1 MKVAVLV
8 DLAFAIKR
16 YKALIEKP
24 SGKAHSAEKVAKCLW
39 DTSIKHVRPDRK
51 DDHELYR
58 ILCYDCPPF
67 EGNSQNPITKKNVN
81 FSKTDQAKW
90 RREFHAA
97 LLQKRS
103 VAIRRGTLVPG
114 GWIIPER
121 ETKLLL
127 SGKLE
132 LKDLKENNVQFE
144 LRQKQVDMKLGIDIA
159 SLAHKRLVDRIVLV
173 AGDADFVPAAKLARR
188 EGIDFIL
195 DPLWT
200 GISPALAEHIDA
212 MKTHWPKPKHYTR

>member
-8 DLAFAIKR
+8 DLAFAMKR

-90 RREFHAA
+90 RREVPCSAIAEA
-97 LLQKRS
+97 LSRDTAGHPSPRWLDNSRARDKAPF
-103 VAIRRGTLVPG
+103 VWEIGTER
-114 GWIIPER
+114 PEG
-121 ETKLLL
+121 E
-127 SGKLE
+127 
-132 LKDLKENNVQFE
+132 
-144 LRQKQVDMKLGIDIA
+144 
-159 SLAHKRLVDRIVLV
+159 
-173 AGDADFVPAAKLARR
+173 
-188 EGIDFIL
+188 
-195 DPLWT
+195 
-200 GISPALAEHIDA
+200 
-212 MKTHWPKPKHYTR
+212 